1 MFATLFAQS
10 HTYLE
15 MADLPVES
23 LPTPDQHQ
31 PSFLAKQKDGSKPLG
46 RCPKCPS
53 YSFSSKAEKLRHC
66 RIMHNITGS
75 DTRTLDCTGSGRKN
89 RWICS
94 FETGVHKT
102 CGLSFKYERESRL
115 HKEATGYALNR
126 TAAADAHRRGITA
139 RALVQQQQDEVG
151 GDDEEGGEEDGV

>member
-1 MFATLFAQS
+1 MKFIRERGGQMFSPKPSSTHSGHFR
-10 HTYLE
+10 TYLE

-53 YSFSSKAEKLRHC
+53 YSFSSTAEKLRHC
-66 RIMHNITGS
+66 RIMHNITSS
-75 DTRTLDCTGSGRKN
+75 DMRTLDCTDSGRKN

-94 FETGVHKT
+94 FETGVNKT
-102 CGLSFKYERESRL
+102 CGVSFKYERELRL
-115 HKEATGYALNR
+115 HKKATGHALNVPL
-126 TAAADAHRRGITA
+126 DEWWRRVDT
-139 RALVQQQQDEVG
+139 
-151 GDDEEGGEEDGV
+151 